1 MAHETLTTSKL
12 TVVVGDNEAGTDD
25 HAAHR
30 AGYNGVWSMTHADA
44 PENCFVPAVSGL
56 NLEHLMDDLFM
67 SDDGSEIFEPRQHP
81 MSLERV
87 SETRVRL
94 VQEPSPLTGV
104 ASVTTFTTVEPHAID
119 MSFQATLT
127 QAPRAGQRFGFF
139 WASYMNA
146 PESPALQF
154 QLPDGYWSCLAPDGH
169 GDDSGNTVCHTSA
182 TTTWGD
188 SDRQYRAGSLAH
200 SFSKRRFDVP
210 LMFGRPGDGS
220 MLYLQM
226 FDQRGPVRLCMSPSG
241 GGRNE
246 DRRLLN
252 PAWDFQYIIDA
263 AAAGTECALRTRLVY
278 KPYTGREEI
287 GGLYEQ
293 WLAELAAS
301 SG

>member
-1 MAHETLTTSKL
+1 MAHEILSTNEL
-12 TVVVGDNEAGTDD
+12 TVVVGDNEPGTGE

-30 AGYNGVWSMTHADA
+30 AGYNGVWSLTHKDA

-87 SETRVRL
+87 SEATVRL

-104 ASVTTFTTVEPHAID
+104 ASVTTFTVAEPHMID
-119 MSFQATLT
+119 MTFQATLT
-127 QAPRAGQRFGFF
+127 RPPRAGHRFGFF

-154 QLPDGYWSCLAPDGH
+154 QTPNGLWSCLAPDGH
-169 GDDSGNTVCHTSA
+169 GDDSGNTVCHDSA
-182 TTTWGD
+182 VAEWGD
-188 SDRQYRAGSLAH
+188 PNGSYRQGSLAH
-200 SFSKRRFDVP
+200 SLSRRRFDVP

-252 PAWDFQYIIDA
+252 PAWDFQYIIDQ
-263 AAAGTECALRTRLVY
+263 AAAGTECSLRTRVVY
-278 KPYTGREEI
+278 KPFDSRAEI
-287 GGLYEQ
+287 ESLYDQ
-293 WLAELAAS
+293 WLEQV
-301 SG
+301 